1 MIKSRKSVR
10 ISFIVMTTLLIKCDA
25 NLSKENGSRIPLE
38 ERNLQNKRGAVGDRK
53 NLVVRNTEEF
63 WEEYWKQYDEKHLED
78 LPYHVGRGKRG

>member
-1 MIKSRKSVR
+1 MTKLRKSVYL
-10 ISFIVMTTLLIKCDA
+10 IFIVTITILLKCDA
-25 NLSKENGSRIPLE
+25 NLSKEIGSKIPLQ
-38 ERNLQNKRGAVGDRK
+38 ERNHQNRRGDIGDRK

>member
-1 MIKSRKSVR
+1 
-10 ISFIVMTTLLIKCDA
+10 MTTLLLKCDG

-38 ERNLQNKRGAVGDRK
+38 ERNLQSKRGAVGDRK

-63 WEEYWKQYDEKHLED
+63 WEEYWKQYDENRLED